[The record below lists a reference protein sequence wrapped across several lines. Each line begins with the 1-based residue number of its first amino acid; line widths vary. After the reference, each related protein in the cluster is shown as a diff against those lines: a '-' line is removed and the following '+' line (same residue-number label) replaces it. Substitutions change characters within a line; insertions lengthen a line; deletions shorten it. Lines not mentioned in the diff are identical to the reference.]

1 MIGQYLKHL
10 ILPFL
15 GVAENQ
21 IIAHTLSA
29 MQSRVINSSSGYY
42 DAGLESLLG
51 AMYGL
56 FCVMSVVS
64 GICFIL
70 MFVVATKTWIKI
82 RNAGR

>member
-1 MIGQYLKHL
+1 MIRFYLKHL

-56 FCVMSVVS
+56 FSLMSVVA
-64 GICFIL
+64 GICVIL
-70 MFVVATKTWIKI
+70 MFILATKAWMRI
-82 RNAGR
+82 RKAGQ